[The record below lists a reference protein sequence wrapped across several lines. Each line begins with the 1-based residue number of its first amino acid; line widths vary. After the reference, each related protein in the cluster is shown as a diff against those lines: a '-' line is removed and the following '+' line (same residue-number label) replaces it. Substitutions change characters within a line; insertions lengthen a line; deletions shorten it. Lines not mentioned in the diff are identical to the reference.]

1 MALRESTHDSDI
13 DLFRQEL
20 VNLIDMRHELAVLSS
35 KPDWAALEA
44 KFGGLYAAGAAQA
57 QGSQRRRRGQAQAQG
72 SSAGAGVRSF
82 LKRRRSTGAGVT
94 QHRRRGQV
102 FSHSISPMCEARNR

>member
-57 QGSQRRRRGQAQAQG
+57 QGS
-72 SSAGAGVRSF
+72 SAGAGVRSF